1 MRESPLAVQARGR
14 KFAKMV
20 PNNFDFITKQH
31 ARYLL
36 DKWFWEG
43 IVANEKMS
51 GKANIHG
58 LRVINHDLLR
68 TLF

>member
-14 KFAKMV
+14 KFAELI
-20 PNNFDFITKQH
+20 PNKFDFMTKQH

-36 DKWFWEG
+36 DEWFREG

-51 GKANIHG
+51 GKGNIHG
-58 LRVINHDLLR
+58 LRVINHDLLK